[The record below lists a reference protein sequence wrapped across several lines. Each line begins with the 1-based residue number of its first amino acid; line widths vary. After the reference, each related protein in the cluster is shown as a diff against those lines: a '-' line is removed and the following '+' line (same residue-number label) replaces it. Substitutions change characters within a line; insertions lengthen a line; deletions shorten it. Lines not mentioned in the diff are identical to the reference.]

1 MNKSKYKVYN
11 GKRLKEIFMNSRLI
25 FLVIFFSAGIFF
37 GASLIKDNT
46 EIFEKI
52 SEICSLHIKG
62 KNGQGIGS
70 VFLNSFGSSFIFEII
85 NIFLAFSLIGYP
97 FILLI
102 PFVKAL
108 GIGAVT
114 GYLYFLYRSTGLGY
128 CIMTIYPG
136 AIVSAFSLILAC
148 NESCEYS
155 KNAFNKA
162 IKGRGQFEKDE
173 TKLYFIRQFILT
185 LVCVASAAIDAVFSV
200 LFSGFFEI

>member
-11 GKRLKEIFMNSRLI
+11 GKRLKEIFVNSRLI
-25 FLVIFFSAGIFF
+25 ILVFFFSSGIFF
-37 GASLIKDNT
+37 GASLIKENT
-46 EIFEKI
+46 DIFGKI
-52 SEICSLHIKG
+52 SEICSLYVTG
-62 KNGQGIGS
+62 RSGQGIGGS
-70 VFLNSFGSSFIFEII
+70 FLNSLCSGLVFEAV
-85 NIFLAFSLIGYP
+85 NVFLAFSLIGYP
-97 FILLI
+97 FIMLL

-114 GYLYFLYRSTGLGY
+114 GYLYFLYKSTGLGY
-128 CIMTIYPG
+128 CILTVYPG